1 MEVIQAGS
9 IFIVS
14 VVSLS
19 LCALQKQCA
28 LRNPV
33 WSGLRTN
40 LSTVTGEPTQKLGAP
55 PKSICTICPFV
66 YFFFFFLFYC
76 ITDKSFGNKS
86 TIYRNNCTVLY
97 EMKKSHIKRCTRNTW
112 LSPFCSI
119 SAKWIVLWAFPIR
132 ESRSDSLSELIFSL
146 RKMNR

>member
-66 YFFFFFLFYC
+66 YFFFFFFFTALLINPLVTNRQFTEITVLFY
-76 ITDKSFGNKS
+76 
-86 TIYRNNCTVLY
+86 
-97 EMKKSHIKRCTRNTW
+97 MKWKSHTSSAVHTIHGFPLFAVFQPSESCCE
-112 LSPFCSI
+112 PF
-119 SAKWIVLWAFPIR
+119 
-132 ESRSDSLSELIFSL
+132 LSERVGLTRYLNWSFP
-146 RKMNR
+146 